1 MPYKLNNS
9 RIALLILLSIIPQQ
23 KQQCEWCFL
32 NIIADQEHF
41 RLRLLTYKRQNSKSS
56 QHYLTKKKLKESGD
70 VKTNPGPPREST
82 ISYEVVKQ
90 SENRK

>member
-1 MPYKLNNS
+1 MPYKLNNF
-9 RIALLILLSIIPQQ
+9 RIALLIFLSDIPQQ
-23 KQQCEWCFL
+23 KQQSEWCLL

-41 RLRLLTYKRQNSKSS
+41 RLRLLTYKRQNS
-56 QHYLTKKKLKESGD
+56 D
-70 VKTNPGPPREST
+70 VKTNPGPLREST